1 MRDFDPTASEFITS
15 GYLERSQPGG
25 VLYDFGSILEVAA
38 PIVGGLFGG
47 DAAEDAANTQASA
60 AAQANAI
67 QKQMFDKQVE
77 LQAPFRDAGV
87 AANNRLA
94 YLLGLSADGFGG
106 GSGSGS
112 SNRSFG
118 VADLVDES
126 GGDWRPNADLYASD
140 PAYKAA
146 WDKFYGDHQ
155 GQFGVSPNVGRGSDL
170 GSIENAL
177 AAGVFGPFNLNAYNQ
192 SASQRAAAS
201 QANAQNDP
209 AFGSLMRRFSMA
221 DFEADPGYAFRM
233 KEGLAGVESGAAA
246 RGGLLSGAALKAV
259 QKYGQGLASQ
269 EYGNAYNR
277 FTADQ
282 TNQYN
287 RLAGLVNTG
296 QGATNQTSN
305 AAANFGQQAGANA
318 IGAGNAIASGQIGG
332 ANALVGGINGAY
344 NNIQNNKLM
353 DLIRNPGAGRP
364 SGPSNSDIW
373 SQINGFS

>member
-1 MRDFDPTASEFITS
+1 MSFGVVAS
-15 GYLERSQPGG
+15 
-25 VLYDFGSILEVAA
+25 VAA
-38 PIVGGLFGG
+38 PIVGGLLGA
-47 DAAEDAANTQASA
+47 DAAGDAANTQAASA
-60 AAQANAI
+60 DRATQL

-77 LQAPFRDAGV
+77 LQAPFRETGLQ
-87 AANNRLA
+87 ANNRLA
-94 YLLGLSADGFGG
+94 YLLGLGASGNG
-106 GSGSGS
+106 GS
-112 SNRSFG
+112 FTA
-118 VADLVDES
+118 ADLVDES
-126 GGDWRPNADLYASD
+126 GGDWKPNAALYASN

-146 WDKFYGDHQ
+146 FDQFMAGHQ
-155 GQFGVSPNVGRGSDL
+155 SQFGVAPNVSRGSNLSQIEEALAKGQFGQFSLD
-170 GSIENAL
+170 
-177 AAGVFGPFNLNAYNQ
+177 AANQ
-192 SASQRAAAS
+192 GAGQGG
-201 QANAQNDP
+201 QGGGD
-209 AFGSLMRRFSMA
+209 FGSLMRRFSMA

-296 QGATNQTSN
+296 QGATNQVSN

-353 DLIRNPGAGRP
+353 EYIRNPGAGRP
-364 SGPSNSDIW
+364 SGPSNSEIW
-373 SQINGFS
+373 SQINGY

>member
-1 MRDFDPTASEFITS
+1 AM
-15 GYLERSQPGG
+15 
-25 VLYDFGSILEVAA
+25 
-38 PIVGGLFGG
+38 
-47 DAAEDAANTQASA
+47 
-60 AAQANAI
+60 
-67 QKQMFDKQVE
+67 QKAMFDKQVE
-77 LQAPFRDAGV
+77 LQAPFREAGLS
-87 AANNRLA
+87 ANNRLA
-94 YLLGLSADGFGG
+94 YLLGLSPDGFGGG

-112 SNRSFG
+112 SSRSFG

-126 GGDWRPNADLYASD
+126 GGDWRPNAELYAAD
-140 PAYKAA
+140 PGYKQA
-146 WDKFYGDHQ
+146 WDSFMAAHQSQYG
-155 GQFGVSPNVGRGSDL
+155 VTPNVGRGSDL
-170 GSIENAL
+170 GYVESEL
-177 AAGVFGPFNLNAYNQ
+177 AKGGYGAFDLTRYNQ
-192 SASQRAAAS
+192 SAAERAAAS
-201 QANAQNDP
+201 KTNAQNDP

-233 KEGLAGVESGAAA
+233 KEGLAGVEAGAAA
-246 RGGLLSGAALKAV
+246 RGGLLSGAAQKAL

-269 EYGNAYNR
+269 EYGNAYGR

-296 QGATNQTSN
+296 QGATNQTAN

-318 IGAGNAIASGQIGG
+318 IGAGNALASGQIGG

-364 SGPSNSDIW
+364 SGPSNSEIW

>member
-1 MRDFDPTASEFITS
+1 MAFGLSAASAALVGSVAGPVI
-15 GYLERSQPGG
+15 GG
-25 VLYDFGSILEVAA
+25 IL
-38 PIVGGLFGG
+38 GG
-47 DAAEDAANTQASA
+47 DAAEDAANTQAASA
-60 AAQANAI
+60 DRATQL

-77 LQAPFRDAGV
+77 LQAPFREAGLS
-87 AANNRLA
+87 ANNRLA
-94 YLLGLSADGFGG
+94 YLLGLSPDGFGG
-106 GSGSGS
+106 GSGSGMGAMT
-112 SNRSFG
+112 RSLTA
-118 VADLVDES
+118 ADLVDES
-126 GGDWRPNADLYASD
+126 GGDWRPNADLYAAD
-140 PAYKAA
+140 PGYKAA
-146 WDKFYGDHQ
+146 WDNFMSQHAAKYG
-155 GQFGVSPNVGRGSDL
+155 VNPNIARGSGLDFTE
-170 GSIENAL
+170 GAL
-177 AAGVFGPFNLNAYNQ
+177 ASGAYGAFDLTRYNQ
-192 SASQRAAAS
+192 SVAERAAAS
-201 QANAQNDP
+201 KTNAQNDP

-233 KEGLAGVESGAAA
+233 KEGLSAVESGAAA
-246 RGGLLSGAALKAV
+246 SGGLLSGAAQKAL

-305 AAANFGQQAGANA
+305 AAAAFGQQAGANA
-318 IGAGNAIASGQIGG
+318 IGAGNAIASGQIGQ

-364 SGPSNSDIW
+364 SGPSNSEIW